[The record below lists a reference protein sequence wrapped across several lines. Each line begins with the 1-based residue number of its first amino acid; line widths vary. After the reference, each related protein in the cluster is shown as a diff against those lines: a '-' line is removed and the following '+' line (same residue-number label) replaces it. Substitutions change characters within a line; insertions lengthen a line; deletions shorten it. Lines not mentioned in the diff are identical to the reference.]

1 MTALHTHDEQLLSE
15 LLAGLTGPGAQPTL
29 SVGIVG
35 SETHAPQPPAH
46 CLQTCLGGDATASPT
61 LGCAFLKAAL
71 AGRIAPDELNNDRC
85 DRGYQVA
92 GQPTAVS
99 GGTAVLLTIEG
110 QVPNAAAPVG
120 AADLIKHL
128 ENVGRVLTR
137 MDQLA
142 EENAGFANEVL
153 QNYEQLNLIFDLT
166 QQIAQV
172 TDAEQIEKLL
182 LQRVGGLLHV
192 ESVAVVSPSDELRVF
207 AVGPDG
213 RPGTP
218 PMELERLQDAIAST
232 RAKREVQ
239 VLDVD
244 GRPAI
249 VGPLVRLDDQVH
261 VVFTARS
268 TEQDEFSSGD
278 MLLTE
283 SILAFG
289 GQIISNT
296 ELHERMRK
304 MSLEVTRAMVAA
316 IDKKD
321 HYTSGHSERVGF
333 LTRIT
338 AAELGLSPSEQETM
352 EWAALLHDVG
362 KIGIPEEILCKP
374 GKLTEE
380 EFEIIKQH
388 PRMGYEI
395 LKPIAIMETILDG
408 VLSHHEYPDGSGY
421 PDGLSGDQ
429 IPLIARIIHVA
440 DTFDALTSTRA
451 YRRAF
456 SMDKAVEII
465 MGEADV
471 RTDRKVAEAFFR
483 AFDRY
488 RESDPG
494 DYEQRFTMLH
504 ERECENAGV

>member
-1 MTALHTHDEQLLSE
+1 MTAPHANDERLLSE

-46 CLQTCLGGDATASPT
+46 CLQSCLGGDANASPT

-71 AGRIAPDELNNDRC
+71 AGRIAPEELNDDRC

-110 QVPNAAAPVG
+110 QVPNASAPVG
-120 AADLIKHL
+120 AADLLKHL
-128 ENVGRVLTR
+128 DNVGRVLTR

-172 TDAEQIEKLL
+172 TDAEQIEQLL

-192 ESVAVVSPSDELRVF
+192 ESVAVVSPDDELRTF
-207 AVGPDG
+207 AVV
-213 RPGTP
+213 PGGSPGASP
-218 PMELERLQDAIAST
+218 PVELERLRAAIVST

-244 GRPAI
+244 GQPVI

-261 VVFTARS
+261 VVFAAHAVG
-268 TEQDEFSSGD
+268 QGEFSAGD

-296 ELHERMRK
+296 ELHERMRQ

-333 LTRIT
+333 LTRMT

-352 EWAALLHDVG
+352 EWAACCTMSARSVS
-362 KIGIPEEILCKP
+362 
-374 GKLTEE
+374 
-380 EFEIIKQH
+380 
-388 PRMGYEI
+388 PRTSSAS
-395 LKPIAIMETILDG
+395 PA
-408 VLSHHEYPDGSGY
+408 SSPRRS
-421 PDGLSGDQ
+421 S
-429 IPLIARIIHVA
+429 RSSS
-440 DTFDALTSTRA
+440 STRA
-451 YRRAF
+451 WATRSSSPLRAW
-456 SMDKAVEII
+456 
-465 MGEADV
+465 
-471 RTDRKVAEAFFR
+471 R
-483 AFDRY
+483 
-488 RESDPG
+488 
-494 DYEQRFTMLH
+494 
-504 ERECENAGV
+504 